1 MKNQALLIHVTL
13 LEDNPEVSNKMWPL
27 FHFNHSLFDNFVD

>member
-13 LEDNPEVSNKMWPL
+13 LEDNPEVSNIMRPL
-27 FHFNHSLFDNFVD
+27 FHFNNSLFDNIVA